1 MFSGEKSD
9 VMGIGF
15 SEQCDQVDDDADQ
28 EQNACKKM
36 QKPHARSSGNSA
48 PPPSAPQYLSQ
59 CREQKKASSFD
70 K

>member
-15 SEQCDQVDDDADQ
+15 SEQRDQVDDDADQ

-36 QKPHARSSGNSA
+36 QKPHAHSSGSSA
-48 PPPSAPQYLSQ
+48 PPPHPHRSICLNAVSRKSLIL
-59 CREQKKASSFD
+59 
-70 K
+70 